1 MQILETWLIERLKEN
16 VYTSLEAANSKCKE
30 VVAEINHKVI
40 KGCPNT
46 RWELFEMYDKPQM
59 KELCDGVFTACDYVA
74 FKSVP
79 ANYHLKYDNHYY
91 SVNYTYFGRP
101 VILKATM
108 STISICDENN
118 RLLCTHDR
126 MYKQYPKYSTDP
138 EHMPP
143 SHRFYNEVNKYNGD
157 YYRKWASAI
166 GPEMNRMIEIVLHAS
181 SYEEQ
186 SYNSCNGILHMC
198 DGKPKYICNKA
209 AARCIE
215 LNSCKYTY
223 FKRVL
228 NEMMNEKKSEKETLP
243 EHKNMRGKDFYK

>member
-1 MQILETWLIERLKEN
+1 
-16 VYTSLEAANSKCKE
+16 
-30 VVAEINHKVI
+30 
-40 KGCPNT
+40 
-46 RWELFEMYDKPQM
+46 MYDKPQM
-59 KELCDGVFTACDYVA
+59 KPLPDGLFTPCDYVA

-79 ANYHLKYDNHYY
+79 PNYHLCYDNHYY
-91 SVNYTYFGRP
+91 SVNYTYFGKP
-101 VILKATM
+101 VILKATL

-126 MYKQYPKYSTDP
+126 LYRQYPKYSTKP

-143 SHRFYNEVNKYNGD
+143 EHRFYSEVNKYNGD
-157 YYRKWASAI
+157 YYRRWATTI
-166 GPEMNRMIEIVLHAS
+166 GPEMRRLIEIVLHAS

-209 AARCIE
+209 AAKCIE

-223 FKRVL
+223 FRRVL
-228 NEMMNEKKSEKETLP
+228 NEMMNEKANGKETLP
-243 EHKNMRGKDFYK
+243 EHKNIRGKDFYK